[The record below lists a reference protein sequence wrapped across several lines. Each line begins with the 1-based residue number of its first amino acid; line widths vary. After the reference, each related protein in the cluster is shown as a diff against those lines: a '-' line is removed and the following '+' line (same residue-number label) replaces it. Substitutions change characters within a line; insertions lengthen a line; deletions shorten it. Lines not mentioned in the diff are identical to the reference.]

1 MNLRKDRRNKEGE
14 KVSKRSLEVSREQ
27 ESMRPGSGE
36 DPDLILTE
44 GLTRVNGCVML
55 CKGWTLCPGTKAK
68 KATCMGKSRLRLWVN
83 LGSISRTCVD

>member
-55 CKGWTLCPGTKAK
+55 CKGWTLCPGHQGQESH
-68 KATCMGKSRLRLWVN
+68 MYG
-83 LGSISRTCVD
+83 